1 VSAVSC
7 TVDTAVLDALCRL
20 AADDPGD
27 VVDVVGRH
35 VGTVAPL
42 LDGRAREQ
50 LMTAAVARLSGLD
63 ALDPWVRDPAVTE
76 VLVNGDGRVWAEVA
90 GALAPVG
97 RLDAATVNV
106 VVERILAPLG
116 RRLDRTSPI
125 VDARL
130 PDGSRVCAVAPPV
143 AVDGPLLSIRR
154 LPTVPLPLTAF
165 CGAAVA
171 ELLDEVAAARCN
183 VVVAGA
189 TSSGKTSL
197 LAALVARLPADERV
211 VVLEDT
217 TELPIGG
224 RHAVRLEARPA
235 TVEGLAA
242 VDLGQLVRTAMR
254 LRPDRVVVGEIR
266 GAEVLALVQA
276 LNTGHDGSLSTCHA
290 NGALD
295 ALHRL
300 ESLVIQAAPAWP
312 LEAVRDHLVRAI
324 DVVVMVARGEA
335 GRRRVVEIVEVVAD
349 RSIGAPPAVRRLA
362 SAKRVEAALRRRRS

>member
-1 VSAVSC
+1 
-7 TVDTAVLDALCRL
+7 
-20 AADDPGD
+20 
-27 VVDVVGRH
+27 
-35 VGTVAPL
+35 
-42 LDGRAREQ
+42 
-50 LMTAAVARLSGLD
+50 
-63 ALDPWVRDPAVTE
+63 
-76 VLVNGDGRVWAEVA
+76 
-90 GALAPVG
+90 
-97 RLDAATVNV
+97 
-106 VVERILAPLG
+106 
-116 RRLDRTSPI
+116 
-125 VDARL
+125 
-130 PDGSRVCAVAPPV
+130 
-143 AVDGPLLSIRR
+143 
-154 LPTVPLPLTAF
+154 
-165 CGAAVA
+165 
-171 ELLDEVAAARCN
+171 VAAARCN

-197 LAALVARLPADERV
+197 LAALVAGLPAAERV

-217 TELPIGG
+217 TELPVGR
-224 RHAVRLEARPA
+224 RHAVRLEARPS

-324 DVVVMVARGEA
+324 DVVVMVARGDA
-335 GRRRVVEIVEVVAD
+335 GRRQVVEVVEVVAD
-349 RSIGAPPAVRRLA
+349 RPIGASPAVRRLA
-362 SAKRVEAALRRRRS
+362 SATRVEAALHRRRS

>member
-1 VSAVSC
+1 MSRAVA
-7 TVDTAVLDALCRL
+7 TVDAALLDALCRL

-27 VVDVVGRH
+27 VVEVVGRH
-35 VGTVAPL
+35 VGAVAPL
-42 LDGRAREQ
+42 LDGRDRDH
-50 LMTAAVARLSGLD
+50 LVTAAVARLSGLD
-63 ALDPWVRDPAVTE
+63 ALDPFVRDPSVTE
-76 VLVNGDGRVWAEVA
+76 VLVNGDGRVWVEVA
-90 GALAPVG
+90 GELAPVG
-97 RLDAATVNV
+97 RLDGRTVAV

-116 RRLDRTSPI
+116 RRLDRSSPI

-154 LPTVPLPLTAF
+154 FPSEPLALSAF
-165 CGAAVA
+165 CTPEVAAV
-171 ELLDEVAAARCN
+171 LREVTAARCN

-197 LAALVARLPADERV
+197 LAALLGVVPTDERI

-217 TELPIGG
+217 SELPVGR

-235 TVEGLAA
+235 SVEGLRAI
-242 VDLGQLVRTAMR
+242 DLGELVRTAMR
-254 LRPDRVVVGEIR
+254 LRPDRLVVGEIR

-290 NGALD
+290 NSALD

-312 LEAVRDHLVRAI
+312 LDAVRDHLVRAI
-324 DVVVMVARGEA
+324 DVVVMVERGTG
-335 GRRRVVEIVEVVAD
+335 GRRQVVAVVEVAAD
-349 RSIGAPPAVRRLA
+349 RATGASPTVRPLATATAAVAELT
-362 SAKRVEAALRRRRS
+362 RRRA